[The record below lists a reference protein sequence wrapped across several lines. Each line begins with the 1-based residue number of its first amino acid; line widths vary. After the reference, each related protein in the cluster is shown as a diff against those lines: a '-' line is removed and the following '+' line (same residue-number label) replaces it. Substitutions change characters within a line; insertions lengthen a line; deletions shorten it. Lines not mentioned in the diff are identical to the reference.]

1 MPIAGGCLCRQLRYE
16 IAASAPRTVR
26 LCWCRICQYLAAGN
40 ATVNAVFDKDAVTIT
55 GRRSE
60 YVSYADS
67 GARMHR
73 SFCPDCG
80 TQVFSE
86 AEQRPDTMVVRA
98 GTFDNPEIG
107 KPTGVIWTASAP
119 SWACFDPELP
129 KVAGQPTLR

>member
-55 GRRSE
+55 GRRTE
-60 YVSYADS
+60 YISYADS

-86 AEQRPDTMVVRA
+86 AEPRPGTIVVRA
-98 GTFDNPEIG
+98 GTF
-107 KPTGVIWTASAP
+107 VIWTASAP